1 MKSLKNY
8 LVIGIVAIASFFV
21 GHCVISP
28 KKEVKEVI
36 KYVTVEVE
44 KKQTK
49 KTTRVSETKRPDGT
63 TNTETTVVE
72 ETSSDKTTSTSGSK
86 ETYIASKRGLIVGI
100 SALKDLDRFQEKTQV
115 GANIAIPIIGNL
127 FVTGSL
133 DTSKRVGLGI
143 ALEF

>member
-1 MKSLKNY
+1 MKNLKTY
-8 LVIGIVAIASFFV
+8 SIIGLISVGSFLIGRYV
-21 GHCVISP
+21 VSP
-28 KKEVKEVI
+28 KKEIKEVI

-49 KTTRVSETKRPDGT
+49 KTTKVSETKRPDGT

-72 ETSSDKTTSTSGSK
+72 ETASTKNTSTTGSK

-100 SALKDLDRFQEKTQV
+100 SALKDLDKFQEKTQV
-115 GANIAIPIIGNL
+115 GANVAVPIIGNL

>member
-8 LVIGIVAIASFFV
+8 LLLVVIALTSFFV
-21 GHCVISP
+21 GHYIVAP
-28 KKEVKEVI
+28 KKEIKEVV

-49 KTTRVSETKRPDGT
+49 KTTRVSETKKPDGT
-63 TNTETTVVE
+63 TSTETTIVE
-72 ETSSDKTTSTSGSK
+72 ETSSNTSTSTSSSK
-86 ETYIASKRGLIVGI
+86 ETYIASKRGLIIGV
-100 SALKDLDRFQEKTQV
+100 SALKDLDRFQDKTQV
-115 GANIAIPIIGNL
+115 GATIVVPVIGNL

-133 DTSKRVGLGI
+133 DTSKRVGLGL